1 MADTKTVLRRIDNEI
16 KKLNDNSFQLL
27 FFVPDAKNVA
37 SGYISYIYY
46 LAYTLHEKGYN
57 VKMIYQIENEYTK
70 RDLADL
76 DAKGKPYDEERMF
89 IGVSGALGQKY
100 ADLPHEN
107 IMDQQ
112 LTVSPSDILFIPE
125 VFSQIMNQT
134 KKLACKRIVIHQNF
148 DLLTDFIP
156 ITISWA
162 NFGITEAITQTKAQ
176 ADLISESFPYVKT
189 HVLPPYIPAMFKYS
203 DDVDAPKKLIINL
216 VTKTQKEANRIIKP
230 FYWKNPLYKW
240 VSFRD
245 LRGYPKDVFAEYLK
259 EGAITIWVDNET
271 AFGYSPLEAMKA
283 GNIVIGKIPE
293 SIPEWMTEEDK
304 GRLRDN
310 GIWFNDMNHVQ
321 EIIADVVRSWMLDE
335 IPEELTNSMRE
346 TVETY
351 TYTKYQEDSVKLIE
365 EIKNE
370 RIREFEDVKT
380 ITKQNPVT
388 EEKEEVLK

>member
-1 MADTKTVLRRIDNEI
+1 MADKNTVLRRINDEI
-16 KKLNDNSFQLL
+16 KKLEKNTFQLL
-27 FFVPDAKNVA
+27 FFVPDAKNIA

-57 VKMIYQIENEYTK
+57 VKMVYQIENEYTK
-70 RDLADL
+70 RELADL
-76 DAKGKPYDEERMF
+76 DAKEMPYDEERMF

-107 IMDQQ
+107 IMNQQ

-134 KKLACKRIVIHQNF
+134 KKLACKRIVIHQSF
-148 DLLTDFIP
+148 SLLTDFIP

-162 NFGITEAITQTKAQ
+162 NFGITEAVTQTKEQ
-176 ADLISESFPYVKT
+176 ADLIAESFPYVRT
-189 HVLPPYIPAMFKYS
+189 HVLPPYIPSMFTYNEET
-203 DDVDAPKKLIINL
+203 DTPKKLVINL

-245 LRGYPKDVFAEYLK
+245 LRGYPKEVFAEYLK

-271 AFGYSPLEAMKA
+271 TFGYSPLEAMKA

-293 SIPEWMTEEDK
+293 SIPEWMTDEENK
-304 GRLRDN
+304 HLLDN
-310 GIWFNDMNHVQ
+310 GIWFNDMDHVQ
-321 EIIADVVRSWMLDE
+321 EIISDVVRSWLLDE
-335 IPEELTNSMRE
+335 IPEELTESMKK
-346 TVETY
+346 TVE
-351 TYTKYQEDSVKLIE
+351 KYNYADFQENAVKLIE
-365 EIKNE
+365 GIKEE
-370 RIREFEDVKT
+370 RIREFEEVKE
-380 ITKQNPVT
+380 ITKNNPE
-388 EEKEEVLK
+388 EEKEEVLR